1 MDLGKQIELWN
12 ENEQYSQIIH
22 AIEALE
28 ENQLTP
34 ELISEL
40 AKAYNNAADSNDQAS
55 FEKAIALLKTVEEPL
70 GKDHN
75 WNFRMAYAYYYLD
88 QEGPALNYFER
99 ALEARPGDEDTLAFI
114 EDCRRRLALP
124 RFEKPFRTRVQES
137 WRLFESEE
145 QVLRVRMRN
154 RIESE
159 EIISQTTRL
168 LHPAFSEI
176 AFEMGCNQDLNARG

>member
-55 FEKAIALLKTVEEPL
+55 FESHCVIKTVEEPL
-70 GKDHN
+70 GK
-75 WNFRMAYAYYYLD
+75 R
-88 QEGPALNYFER
+88 
-99 ALEARPGDEDTLAFI
+99 
-114 EDCRRRLALP
+114 
-124 RFEKPFRTRVQES
+124 S
-137 WRLFESEE
+137 
-145 QVLRVRMRN
+145 
-154 RIESE
+154 
-159 EIISQTTRL
+159 
-168 LHPAFSEI
+168 
-176 AFEMGCNQDLNARG
+176 

>member
-99 ALEARPGDEDTLAFI
+99 ALEARPGDEDKIGRAH
-114 EDCRRRLALP
+114 
-124 RFEKPFRTRVQES
+124 V
-137 WRLFESEE
+137 
-145 QVLRVRMRN
+145 
-154 RIESE
+154 
-159 EIISQTTRL
+159 
-168 LHPAFSEI
+168 
-176 AFEMGCNQDLNARG
+176 